1 MTEEKIKAWH
11 VQEINQKIICKA
23 KSIPFFL
30 ACFFPL
36 QQVESIPDVQKKKK
50 MMRCSQYLLFK

>member
-50 MMRCSQYLLFK
+50 K